1 MTNFAILFTQETMKV
16 LDVYQIPIISLEDKS
31 YRYSFEG
38 GDEFFEAFEQ
48 EWVQKG
54 KFEAEVELQKS
65 ATMIQVLMKI
75 KGHLNLICDRSNEE
89 FEFPLDV
96 QEKLIYKYGDHNED
110 LGDNLFMIDRKEPKL
125 DLSQDL
131 FDFIALQVPMKKL
144 HPRFVKADDDST
156 ADEFL
161 YTTAKESE
169 IQETQEQEI
178 DPRWA
183 ALKKLSDNNS

>member
-1 MTNFAILFTQETMKV
+1 MTNFAILFTRETMKV
-16 LDVYQIPIISLEDKS
+16 LDAYQIPIISLEDKS

-38 GDEFFEAFEQ
+38 GDDFFKAFEQ

-54 KFEAEVELQKS
+54 KFQAEIELNKS

-89 FEFPLDV
+89 FEFPLDI
-96 QEKLIYKYGDHNED
+96 QEKLIYKYGDHFED
-110 LGDNLFMIDRKEPKL
+110 LGDNLFLIDRKEPKL

-131 FDFIALQVPMKKL
+131 YDFIALQVPMKKL
-144 HPRFVKADDDST
+144 HPRFVKPEDESAEN
-156 ADEFL
+156 EFL
-161 YTTAKESE
+161 YTTAKDTDIPKTEEES
-169 IQETQEQEI
+169 I

-183 ALKKLSDNNS
+183 ALKKLTDNN

>member
-1 MTNFAILFTQETMKV
+1 MKV
-16 LDVYQIPIISLEDKS
+16 LDAYQIPIISLEDKS

-38 GDEFFEAFEQ
+38 GDDFFKAFEQ

-54 KFEAEVELQKS
+54 KFQAEIELNKS

-89 FEFPLDV
+89 FEFPLDI
-96 QEKLIYKYGDHNED
+96 QEKLIYKYGDHFED
-110 LGDNLFMIDRKEPKL
+110 LGDNLFLIDRKEPKL

-131 FDFIALQVPMKKL
+131 YDFIALQVPMKKL
-144 HPRFVKADDDST
+144 HPRFVKPEDESAEN
-156 ADEFL
+156 EFL
-161 YTTAKESE
+161 YTTAKDTDIPKTEE
-169 IQETQEQEI
+169 ENI

-183 ALKKLSDNNS
+183 ALKKLTDNN

>member
-1 MTNFAILFTQETMKV
+1 MTNFAILFTRETMKV
-16 LDVYQIPIISLEDKS
+16 LDAYQIPIISLEDKS

-38 GDEFFEAFEQ
+38 GDEFLKAFEQ

-54 KFEAEVELQKS
+54 KFQAEIELSKS

-75 KGHLNLICDRSNEE
+75 KGYLNLICDRSNEE
-89 FEFPLDV
+89 FEFLIDI
-96 QEKLIYKYGDHNED
+96 QEKLIYKYGDHFED

-131 FDFIALQVPMKKL
+131 YDFIALQVPMKKL
-144 HPRFVKADDDST
+144 HPRFVKPADES
-156 ADEFL
+156 AENEFL
-161 YTTAKESE
+161 YTTAKDADIPKTEEESM
-169 IQETQEQEI
+169 

-183 ALKKLSDNNS
+183 VLKKLTDNH